1 MSTDNFSLT
10 TKFRQK
16 IIRTTWNV
24 EKFSVLC
31 EALNKSEITYPYFDS
46 PEFGVGADGPQFFLR
61 LYTKG
66 DFNYKSNGY
75 FSLYLKLKCAG
86 NDQRWKMVEN
96 NCSWVRVKY
105 DFVLLDTK
113 DQEYAKW
120 GL

>member
-16 IIRTTWNV
+16 IICTTWNI
-24 EKFSVLC
+24 ENFAELC
-31 EALNKSEITYPYFDS
+31 EALNKSETTYPYFDS